1 MFWKKDEANAPLEK
15 AKAMVKILL
24 RAVIRNNP
32 QYQAAITVFCDVVG
46 SGPND
51 ALMGLIE
58 KELGKMDGQMLAKD
72 RSRSRQRPDHFR
84 HLECRFFPACGEAGA
99 AFNR

>member
-32 QYQAAITVFCDVVG
+32 QYRAAVSLFCDAVG
-46 SGPND
+46 TDPNE
-51 ALMGLIE
+51 ALMDLIE
-58 KELGKMDGQMLAKD
+58 KELSGMKDQYLAKD
-72 RSRSRQRPDHFR
+72 IRDALIIIGMPEFEPIAQVEI
-84 HLECRFFPACGEAGA
+84 LKTLCGLAH
-99 AFNR
+99 